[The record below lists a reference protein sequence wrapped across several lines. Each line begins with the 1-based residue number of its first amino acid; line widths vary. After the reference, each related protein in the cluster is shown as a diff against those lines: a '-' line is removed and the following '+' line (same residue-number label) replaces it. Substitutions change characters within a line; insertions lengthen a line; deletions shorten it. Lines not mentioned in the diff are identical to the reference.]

1 MNHEKEKFDPTLLA
15 MSKQEEVQKFEKV
28 KVYEIIKEK
37 EFNRDP
43 KAMKIGT
50 KWVVTNKGT
59 KKQTRDQS
67 TLGGNGVRR

>member
-1 MNHEKEKFDPTLLA
+1 

-43 KAMKIGT
+43 KINEDWDQVGCDEQRH
-50 KWVVTNKGT
+50 
-59 KKQTRDQS
+59 KKQTRHQS